1 MVRKVKELQN
11 KTKEQALKELSE
23 LENDTYNDIDNIKQ
37 ARDRELE
44 MDTAFYFSVI
54 FNNREERDAFLNKYN
69 IKLHDNFTVLS
80 KEFIKAIAND
90 R

>member
-69 IKLHDNFTVLS
+69 IKLHDNFTVLF

>member
-1 MVRKVKELQN
+1 MVRKVNKLQN
-11 KTKEQALKELSE
+11 KTKEDALNELSNFE
-23 LENDTYNDIDNIKQ
+23 ENTYNDIESIKQ

-54 FNNREERDAFLNKYN
+54 FNDREERDAFLNKYK

-90 R
+90 Q

>member
-1 MVRKVKELQN
+1 MVRKVNKLQN
-11 KTKEQALKELSE
+11 KTKEQALKELSQ

-54 FNNREERDAFLNKYN
+54 FNNREERDAFLNKYK
-69 IKLHDNFTVLS
+69 IKLHDNYSVMS
-80 KEFIKAIAND
+80 KDFIKAIDNK
-90 R
+90 